1 MGKVSYE
8 AWILAAVM
16 LAGCSQEKQKKDR
29 SDADDMFRSIS
40 ALVENYTGKV
50 ASAPDSAS
58 WAQVCIEFE
67 DSLDRISFSYPPDT
81 DMLLT
86 EGQNDTVFALMQEY
100 SKTREDRIG
109 ELLHPVIE
117 SDSIADSLAVEE
129 GMLSEI
135 SQADASRSPG
145 N

>member
-58 WAQVCIEFE
+58 WAQV
-67 DSLDRISFSYPPDT
+67 
-81 DMLLT
+81 
-86 EGQNDTVFALMQEY
+86 
-100 SKTREDRIG
+100 
-109 ELLHPVIE
+109 
-117 SDSIADSLAVEE
+117 
-129 GMLSEI
+129 
-135 SQADASRSPG
+135 
-145 N
+145 